1 MKRDLI
7 PASGS
12 VPPVGAPSV
21 RRHWLAKA
29 ALATVALSVPAAGLP
44 GLAGTAHASA
54 LSGSGSGQQ
63 KTATHKPHK
72 KHHKSHKSH
81 KPRKKA
87 HNPGYKGRHRHH
99 ESFDMR
105 AANLVQDYEG
115 DPYLYGGSSPAGFDC
130 SGLTSYVYGELG
142 KSLPRTAED
151 QFLASRPISKR
162 KAWGGDLVFF
172 HVNSDPNSYV
182 YHVGIYEGGSDMVA
196 ATSYGSGVQW
206 QNFGWAGD
214 TVTFG
219 TITH

>member
-1 MKRDLI
+1 
-7 PASGS
+7 
-12 VPPVGAPSV
+12 V

-29 ALATVALSVPAAGLP
+29 ALATVALSVPAAGL
-44 GLAGTAHASA
+44 AGSAQAVTMTAS
-54 LSGSGSGQQ
+54 SQQ
-63 KTATHKPHK
+63 MTVTHKVSKVSKVSK
-72 KHHKSHKSH
+72 KHSKSHKSP

-87 HNPGYKGRHRHH
+87 HNAAYKGKHRHL

-105 AANLVQDYEG
+105 AATFVKTMEG
-115 DPYLYGGSSPAGFDC
+115 APYVYGGSSPAGFDC
-130 SGLTSYVYGELG
+130 SGLTHYVYRHFG

-151 QFLASRPISKR
+151 QFLDSRRISKS

-172 HVNSDPNSYV
+172 HVDSDPNSYV
-182 YHVGIYEGGSDMVA
+182 YHVGIYEGGDDMVA
-196 ATSYGSGVQW
+196 ATTYGGDVQW